1 MRFIPSPL
9 IKVLLYEFVEE
20 RSGRG
25 NLFLLPTL
33 KGQSPGF
40 DRGSLGVFL
49 VKGTDVLPDVGT
61 SNQQI
66 MQNLVG

>member
-1 MRFIPSPL
+1 M
-9 IKVLLYEFVEE
+9 YEFVEK

-25 NLFLLPTL
+25 NLFLLSTL

-40 DRGSLGVFL
+40 AKRSLDVFF
-49 VKGTDVLPDVGT
+49 VDGIDVLPDVGT
-61 SNQQI
+61 SSHHI